1 MDAYSPSVSH
11 FVYCFSGSKRD
22 EYDKSKAS
30 GASRSGTQS
39 DGLSLENGDG
49 IHIDLLQRALK
60 EQKQIMSIEHI
71 LSVRESGV
79 LTPRVALM
87 SINAQAQTGYSI
99 EHQASFDSQSPL
111 TIREGESQSI
121 QERSNIVIKDLTR
134 HYKTVSLVRLRRS
147 LHP

>member
-1 MDAYSPSVSH
+1 MDEYSPSVSH

-30 GASRSGTQS
+30 GASRSGNQS
-39 DGLSLENGDG
+39 DRLSLENSDG

-71 LSVRESGV
+71 LYVRESGV
-79 LTPRVALM
+79 LTPRIALI

-99 EHQASFDSQSPL
+99 VHQALFDSKSPL
-111 TIREGESQSI
+111 TIREGECQGS
-121 QERSNIVIKDLTR
+121 QERSNIIIRDLTR
-134 HYKTVSLVRLRRS
+134 HYKTVSLVRLRRPP
-147 LHP
+147 HP